1 MGEALF
7 PVQSIK
13 TIRIAVRENWH
24 ASVVSIFKNKTKRF
38 LKTQIWPDAICSVFS
53 RTFNLKEAL
62 NSIGVQTCAEVNKA
76 LKERGS
82 PTLNA
87 EVQANLVGQFSSLEE
102 KGNPVCT
109 LMGEFSLFLNQFL
122 LQFNLL

>member
-1 MGEALF
+1 MQFAL
-7 PVQSIK
+7 
-13 TIRIAVRENWH
+13 
-24 ASVVSIFKNKTKRF
+24 
-38 LKTQIWPDAICSVFS
+38 FS

>member
-1 MGEALF
+1 MHF
-7 PVQSIK
+7 V
-13 TIRIAVRENWH
+13 
-24 ASVVSIFKNKTKRF
+24 
-38 LKTQIWPDAICSVFS
+38 VFS

-87 EVQANLVGQFSSLEE
+87 EVQANLVGQFTSLEE
-102 KGNPVCT
+102 KDNPVCA
-109 LMGEFSLFLNQFL
+109 LMGEFFMFKPVSASVPVCS
-122 LQFNLL
+122 NLLYLTMFKCQSYFSITHSSKASSPLQIL